1 MSAME
6 TTTLTT
12 LLGDTWF
19 GATLPVTARARLAM
33 TGAVV
38 GLGEGTIAIREGQ
51 PCPAMGIV
59 LEGRMA
65 IRLGLPPQPERTILT
80 IERGD
85 VFGWSASLPGAVASS
100 TCVAA
105 TPARV
110 ILFDAVALRTAQ
122 DADPELASAV
132 YRQLLTCVARRLSA
146 TRLQL
151 LDLYR
156 GTVDPW

>member
-1 MSAME
+1 ME

-19 GATLPVTARARLAM
+19 GAALPVTARARLAM

-38 GLGEGTIAIREGQ
+38 GLQEGTVVIREGQ
-51 PCPAMGIV
+51 PCDAMGIV
-59 LEGRMA
+59 LEGRIA
-65 IRLGLPPQPERTILT
+65 IRLGLSPHPEQTILT
-80 IERGD
+80 IEHGD
-85 VFGWSASLPGAVASS
+85 VFGWSASLPGAPASS
-100 TCVAA
+100 TCVAV

-110 ILFDAVALRTAQ
+110 LLFEAVALRTAL
-122 DADPELASAV
+122 DADPELASVV
-132 YRQLLTCVARRLSA
+132 YRQLLHCVARRLAA

-156 GTVDPW
+156 TAVEPW